1 MTLNEYQ
8 KYANRTCNPDLDKQQ
23 TLRHALFEMCSE
35 LGEIHS
41 FYQKQYQGH
50 KIDEYDLKLEVGDL
64 MWGIAEFCYANGW
77 TMEEIAEM
85 NIAKLKKRYPEGFAV
100 KIYFRRGELP

>member
-1 MTLNEYQ
+1 MTLDDYQ
-8 KYANRTCNPDLDKQQ
+8 KYANRTCNLGLDKQQ

-50 KIDEYDLKLEVGDL
+50 KIDEHDLKLEVGDL

-85 NIAKLKKRYPEGFAV
+85 NIIKLQKRYPEGFTTERSV
-100 KIYFRRGELP
+100 HREE

>member
-1 MTLNEYQ
+1 MTLDEYQ
-8 KYANRTCNPDLDKQQ
+8 KYANRTCNLGLDKQQ
-23 TLRHALFEMCSE
+23 TLQHSLFEMCSE

-64 MWGIAEFCYANGW
+64 MWGIAEFCYANDW
-77 TMEEIAEM
+77 TMEEIAAM
-85 NIAKLKKRYPEGFAV
+85 NIEKLKKRYPEGFTTERSV
-100 KIYFRRGELP
+100 HREE

>member
-1 MTLNEYQ
+1 MTLDDYQ
-8 KYANRTCNPDLDKQQ
+8 KYANRTCNLGLDKQQ

-50 KIDEYDLKLEVGDL
+50 KIDEHDLKLEDGDL
-64 MWGIAEFCYANGW
+64 MWGIAEF
-77 TMEEIAEM
+77 
-85 NIAKLKKRYPEGFAV
+85 
-100 KIYFRRGELP
+100 